1 MFRTKKVKGMALIE
15 LMNIHKI
22 FRDGESHRNHLLRG
36 VNLQVEAGDFV
47 AIKGASGV
55 GKTTLLQI
63 LGTLI
68 SPDEGQYWLDGHE
81 VTKSSTDLA
90 EIRNKQ
96 IGFVFQD
103 HRLMPAYTVMQN
115 ILLPTLATSQSAS
128 VESTERAESL
138 MHLVGIDGIAHQ
150 YPETLSGGESS
161 RVAVCRALIQQPLLL
176 LADEPTGQLD
186 GDNAQK
192 IVGLF
197 QRINEQLHTTV
208 IMVTHSDET
217 AKAAHRVLTLKDGIL
232 QE

>member
-1 MFRTKKVKGMALIE
+1 
-15 LMNIHKI
+15 
-22 FRDGESHRNHLLRG
+22 
-36 VNLQVEAGDFV
+36 
-47 AIKGASGV
+47 
-55 GKTTLLQI
+55 
-63 LGTLI
+63 
-68 SPDEGQYWLDGHE
+68 
-81 VTKSSTDLA
+81 
-90 EIRNKQ
+90 
-96 IGFVFQD
+96 
-103 HRLMPAYTVMQN
+103 MPAYTVMQN

-186 GDNAQK
+186 GDNARK